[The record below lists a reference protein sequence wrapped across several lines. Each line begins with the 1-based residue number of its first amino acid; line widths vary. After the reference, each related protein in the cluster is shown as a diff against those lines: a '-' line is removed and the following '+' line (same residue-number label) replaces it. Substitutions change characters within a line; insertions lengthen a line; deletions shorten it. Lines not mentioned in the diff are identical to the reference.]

1 MKNYIWVKAQKEM
14 VHCYPDAPEVVDY
27 LRNVH
32 RHIFYFKVYIS
43 VEHDDRDIE
52 FIMFKHFVEEQLEVI
67 KHKLIT
73 KSCEMMAKF
82 LAKKIRKEYPD
93 KEIMIS
99 VSEDNENG
107 SFHTFPNDEEII
119 IN

>member
-14 VHCYPDAPEVVDY
+14 VHNYPDAPEEVDY

-32 RHIFYFKVYIS
+32 RHIFHFKVYIS
-43 VEHDDRDIE
+43 VEHDNRDIE
-52 FIMFKHFVEEQLEVI
+52 FIMFKHFIEEQLEYI
-67 KHKLIT
+67 KQKLLS

-82 LAKKIRKEYPD
+82 LAKKIQLEYPHR
-93 KEIMIS
+93 EIMIS

-107 SFHTFPNDEEII
+107 SFHTFDKDEEIK
-119 IN
+119 